1 MPELNTLQ
9 KWLTSIIIR
18 PGKLQDKVRM
28 ADRHYAL
35 NHAALVDA
43 SPNLS
48 SEDKIGIY
56 ARGYVLR
63 LMECLEAEFPALQ
76 HLLGNE
82 LFESFARAYLVQLP
96 PNSTDLYDLGY
107 KFSAFLQASQKKLSK
122 AEATL
127 YALPVELAKYERAL
141 AEVSRLPGLEGKSK
155 ETGSFGFLGLLNTNF
170 QTAPCL
176 KLLQLQFPLIDY
188 VNEFQLGVNIPAP
201 EPKESFA
208 LICRKNYA
216 ITLQYLEDWQWHFL
230 QSLQNTNNYQ
240 AAIQHCCN
248 QLNIEKETLMA
259 ELFLWLP
266 MAQDMGYV
274 FQVQSDL

>member
-18 PGKLQDKVRM
+18 PGNLQDKISM
-28 ADRHYAL
+28 ADRHYAV
-35 NHAALVDA
+35 NHSAVVEA

-63 LMECLEAEFPALQ
+63 LMECLEAEFPALL

-107 KFSAFLQASQKKLSK
+107 KFPAFLQASQKKLSQ
-122 AEATL
+122 AESTL
-127 YALPVELAKYERAL
+127 FALPVELAKYERAL

-155 ETGSFGFLGLLNTNF
+155 ETGSFGFLGLLNTDF
-170 QTAPCL
+170 QAAPCL
-176 KLLQLQFPLIDY
+176 KLLHLQFPLIDY
-188 VNEFQLGVNIPAP
+188 VNEFQRGVNMPAP
-201 EPKESFA
+201 EPKVSFV

-216 ITLQYLEDWQWHFL
+216 ITIQYLEDWQWHFL

-240 AAIQHCCN
+240 AAIKHCCN

-266 MAQDMGYV
+266 LAQDMGYV
-274 FQVQSDL
+274 FQAQSDL